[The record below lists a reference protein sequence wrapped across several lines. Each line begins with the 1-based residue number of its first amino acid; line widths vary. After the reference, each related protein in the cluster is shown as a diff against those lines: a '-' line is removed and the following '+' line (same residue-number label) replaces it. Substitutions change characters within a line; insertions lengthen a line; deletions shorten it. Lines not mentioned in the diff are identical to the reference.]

1 MNDLKFSKYSPKIS
15 NCSYNN
21 IKSFSENRERDVML
35 ASGSTAK
42 FIVTLKVFMTSIPI
56 EVSRRNAKL
65 EKERNKLR
73 HHDVIS
79 MVCKLVC
86 TLMENSS
93 RLIIVREFYLW

>member
-42 FIVTLKVFMTSIPI
+42 FIVTLKVFMTSI
-56 EVSRRNAKL
+56 
-65 EKERNKLR
+65 
-73 HHDVIS
+73 S

>member
-42 FIVTLKVFMTSIPI
+42 FIVTLKVFMTSISL
-56 EVSRRNAKL
+56 EVSRRIASARK
-65 EKERNKLR
+65 KETNCATMTSFPWSLNWS
-73 HHDVIS
+73 V
-79 MVCKLVC
+79 L
-86 TLMENSS
+86 
-93 RLIIVREFYLW
+93 LWKIALD